1 MSVLTE
7 YGLKE
12 ADVEF
17 LLAVHHIEQN
27 PTKYDNTDVGKTV
40 ANVSSIREATDLT
53 RSQID
58 YRVKPGE
65 NGRGF
70 DEDEMN
76 ILRTYEATIE
86 GQTIGPRSV
95 ELTEKGARVI
105 AEIRD
110 KRLGSGHEDHRDRV
124 SPERVDELET
134 QLSEVQNQIENL
146 SDTMAEITQG
156 RSDKIDENLGLKLKS
171 ILQTYPYHHYMLTE
185 VFGIGQEDL
194 KAAHEGDEQA
204 LQQLRVT
211 AYNHL
216 TKSLDEVET
225 QELNL
230 SAGSGGGESH
240 LE

>member
-1 MSVLTE
+1 MSVITE

-12 ADVEF
+12 PDVEF

-27 PTKYDNTDVGKTV
+27 PTEYDNTEVGQKV

-58 YRVKPGE
+58 YRVKPSE

-76 ILRTYEATIE
+76 LLRTYEATIE

-110 KRLGSGHEDHRDRV
+110 ERLGSGRDGDRDRV
-124 SPERVDELET
+124 SPERVDRLET
-134 QLSEVQNQIENL
+134 QLSEVQTQIENL
-146 SDTMAEITQG
+146 SDGMAAINQDRTG
-156 RSDKIDENLGLKLKS
+156 GIDEDLSARLEAMARR
-171 ILQTYPYHHYMLTE
+171 YPKHHYVLTE
-185 VFGIGQEDL
+185 IFGIDLEDL
-194 KAAHEGDEQA
+194 KAADVGDEQA
-204 LQQLRVT
+204 LRQLRVT

-216 TKSLDEVET
+216 TKSLDDVERD
-225 QELNL
+225 ELD
-230 SAGSGGGESH
+230 SSE
-240 LE
+240 

>member
-12 ADVEF
+12 PDVEF
-17 LLAVHHIEQN
+17 LLAVHQIEQN
-27 PTKYDNTDVGKTV
+27 PTEYDNTDVGKTV

-58 YRVKPGE
+58 YRIKPGE

-76 ILRTYEATIE
+76 LLRTYEATIE

-110 KRLGSGHEDHRDRV
+110 ARLGGGREGTTSSV
-124 SPERVDELET
+124 SPQRVDELET
-134 QLSEVQNQIENL
+134 QLSEIQTQVENF
-146 SDTMAEITQG
+146 SHAMEEITQG
-156 RSDKIDENLGLKLKS
+156 QSGKIDEDLGLKLKT
-171 ILQTYPYHHYMLTE
+171 ILQTYPRHHYMLTE
-185 VFGIGQEDL
+185 VFGVDLKDL
-194 KAAHEGDEQA
+194 KAAQTGDEQA
-204 LQQLRVT
+204 LRQLRVT

-225 QELNL
+225 QELDPP
-230 SAGSGGGESH
+230 AERVGGESH
-240 LE
+240 HE

>member
-12 ADVEF
+12 PDVEF
-17 LLAVHHIEQN
+17 LLAVHHIEQK
-27 PTKYDNTDVGKTV
+27 PTEYDNTDVGQKV

-76 ILRTYEATIE
+76 LLRTYEATIE

-110 KRLGSGHEDHRDRV
+110 ERLGSGREGNRDSV

-134 QLSEVQNQIENL
+134 QLSEVQNQLENL

-156 RSDKIDENLGLKLKS
+156 QTDKIDENLGIKLKS
-171 ILQTYPYHHYMLTE
+171 ILRTYPQHHYMLTE
-185 VFGIGQEDL
+185 VFGMDLEDL
-194 KAAHEGDEQA
+194 KAAQVGDKQA
-204 LQQLRVT
+204 VHQLRVT
-211 AYNHL
+211 AYNYL

-225 QELNL
+225 EELDPP
-230 SAGSGGGESH
+230 AGSNGGAESR
-240 LE
+240 